1 MTNGTIPNSP
11 YVSRAQPFHTDLCDI
26 LTLYALNTPPS
37 GGISS
42 LASTAAIY
50 NHLALARPDLLH
62 VLASPT
68 WTYDEFFQNQYH
80 LRPLLHLFPHSRGPV
95 FQFSRRPL
103 TGSVFSPHHPQ
114 VPAMTELQAEALD
127 AVHFAAEAVAV
138 RVELRPGD
146 VEVVNNFAMMHSR
159 SAFRDEGGRRRH
171 MLRLWLRNEEMR
183 WELPD
188 ETTPGGKV
196 LGRLSWEAYGEHQ
209 WRRGRVWH
217 VDGSPAELGVV
228 HRRASCA

>member
-50 NHLALARPDLLH
+50 NHLALTRPDLLH

-188 ETTPGGKV
+188 ETTPGGNV